1 MAGRYLYLAL
11 LILCEITNQSPK
23 EVSPHSCDHAYYQ
36 SLKSFGWVWGKQRN
50 LYRSL
55 HEMETGCSRDVQQH
69 RCLKRRNSEI
79 LLADLTNLPVSGC
92 VAITPSKAT
101 DALHLSS
108 AWEWKTLLVC
118 LSWEVKT
125 GIPAKSP
132 EMNPQARSECSVSA
146 TTNSSSPRLGLPVP
160 SSQHSAE
167 LCKPLSLLFPT
178 FTPFLS
184 TCW

>member
-11 LILCEITNQSPK
+11 LILCEITNQSHK

-50 LYRSL
+50 LYRSF
-55 HEMETGCSRDVQQH
+55 HEMETGCSCDVQQH

-92 VAITPSKAT
+92 VAITPSKAV

-118 LSWEVKT
+118 LF
-125 GIPAKSP
+125 IL
-132 EMNPQARSECSVSA
+132 RSK
-146 TTNSSSPRLGLPVP
+146 NRY
-160 SSQHSAE
+160 SSQVTRNEPSGQIWMLSVCYHE
-167 LCKPLSLLFPT
+167 LIFTSVRSTNAQHPALSWAL
-178 FTPFLS
+178 
-184 TCW
+184 